1 MAPGKYRASM
11 FLCGWNEYLHNISFK
26 MMIIQEIIAKTKQMD
41 SVHGILYVTGQE
53 MNVQVDAISIAIAAL
68 LQREQVI
75 EDTWLA
81 ASG

>member
-1 MAPGKYRASM
+1 
-11 FLCGWNEYLHNISFK
+11 
-26 MMIIQEIIAKTKQMD
+26 MIMQEIIAKTKQMD